1 MTKIYLL
8 ALVVVYN
15 FCFSA
20 GISMNG
26 VSTIPP
32 VLNIGAVFSLNSTI
46 GKVAKV
52 AIDAAVEDVNS
63 NPAILGG
70 TKLKLTVHDT
80 NYSRFLGMV
89 EALTLLEN
97 ETVAIIGP
105 QFSVIAHLVSHIANE
120 FQVPLLSFAAT
131 DPSLSSLQYP
141 FFVRTTQSDLY
152 QMAAI
157 ADIVDYFGWRNV
169 IALYVDDDHG
179 RNGIAALGDKLAE
192 KRCRLSHKVPLSP
205 KGSRNQIIDTLLTV
219 SSMMSRILILHTYD
233 IWGLEVLNA
242 AKHLRMMESGY
253 VWIVTDWLS
262 SILDTDS
269 QLHSEKMDDIQG
281 VLTLRMYTQ
290 SSEEKRK
297 FVTRWRHLTR
307 KNTLNGPIGLNSFGL
322 YAYDTLWLLAH
333 AIGAFFDQGGN
344 ISFSEDSK
352 LSELSRGDMRFSSMS
367 IFNGGKMLL
376 DNILQVN
383 MTGVTGPI
391 KFTSDRD
398 LINPAYEVINVI
410 GTGSRRIGYW
420 SNHSGLSVVPPEAL
434 YKEPSN
440 RSASS
445 QHLYSAVWPG
455 QTTQK
460 PRGWVF
466 PNNGRHLRIGV
477 PSQVIYPE
485 FVAQGKGTDKFSGY
499 CIDVFTAVLELL
511 PYAVPYKLVPFG
523 DGHNSPKRFD
533 LLRLVSEEVYDAAV
547 GDFAITTERTK
558 MVDFTQPYI
567 ESGLVVVAPIKKLN
581 SNAWAFLSPFTPKM
595 WCVTGIFFLV
605 VGVVVWILEH
615 RLNDDFRGPPK
626 RQIGTILWF
635 SFSTLFFSHKE
646 RTVNSLSRLV
656 LIIWLF
662 VVLILTSSYTASLTS
677 ILTVEQL
684 SSPIKDIQS
693 LVASSDPIGYQR
705 GSFAENYL
713 TDELNIDKSRLVPLN
728 TAEEYEKALTDG
740 PKNGGVSAVI
750 DERAYMEVFLSTR
763 CEFSIIGQE
772 FTRIGWGFAFPR
784 DSPLAVDMSIAI
796 LELSENGDLQRI
808 HDKWLTRSACS
819 SQGTKQEADRLH
831 LKSFWGL
838 FVLCG
843 LACLL
848 SLLIYLIQIVRQF
861 ARHYLDLQELE
872 SAGRSSQSSR
882 LQTFISFAGEKEV
895 VIKNL
900 SKKRKLERASTGDID
915 KDKSTDGDL
924 NGSC

>member
-20 GISMNG
+20 VISMNG

-32 VLNIGAVFSLNSTI
+32 VLNIGAVFALNSTI

-52 AIDAAVEDVNS
+52 AIEAAVEDVNS

-89 EALTLLEN
+89 E
-97 ETVAIIGP
+97 
-105 QFSVIAHLVSHIANE
+105 
-120 FQVPLLSFAAT
+120 AT

-192 KRCRLSHKVPLSP
+192 KRCWLSHKVPLSP

-219 SSMMSRILILHTYD
+219 SSMMSRILVLHTYD

-297 FVTRWRHLTR
+297 FVTRWSNLTR
-307 KNTLNGPIGLNSFGL
+307 RNTLNGPIGLNSFGL

-398 LINPAYEVINVI
+398 LINPAYEVINII

-420 SNHSGLSVVPPEAL
+420 SNYSGLSVVPPEAL

-533 LLRLVSEEVYDAAV
+533 LLRLVSEDVYDAAV

-581 SNAWAFLSPFTPKM
+581 SNAWAFLNPFTPNM

-615 RLNDDFRGPPK
+615 RLNDDFRGPPR

-693 LVASSDPIGYQR
+693 LVASSDHIGYQR

-819 SQGTKQEADRLH
+819 SQGAKQEADRLH

-843 LACLL
+843 VACLL
-848 SLLIYLIQIVRQF
+848 ALLIYLIQIVRQF

-872 SAGRSSQSSR
+872 SAGPSSQSSR

-924 NGSC
+924 NGSVNPGNEAKLVAFEVFGHNSHFY

>member
-26 VSTIPP
+26 VRTIPP
-32 VLNIGAVFSLNSTI
+32 VLNIGAVFALNSTI

-52 AIDAAVEDVNS
+52 AIEAAVEDVNS

-219 SSMMSRILILHTYD
+219 SSMMSRIIVLHTYD

-307 KNTLNGPIGLNSFGL
+307 RNTLNGPIGLNSFGL

-420 SNHSGLSVVPPEAL
+420 SNYSGLSVVPPEAL

-477 PSQVIYPE
+477 PSQV
-485 FVAQGKGTDKFSGY
+485 
-499 CIDVFTAVLELL
+499 
-511 PYAVPYKLVPFG
+511 
-523 DGHNSPKRFD
+523 
-533 LLRLVSEEVYDAAV
+533 YDAAV

-558 MVDFTQPYI
+558 MVDFTQPYM

-581 SNAWAFLSPFTPKM
+581 SNAWAFLNPFTPKM

-750 DERAYMEVFLSTR
+750 DERACMEVFLSTR

-843 LACLL
+843 VACLL
-848 SLLIYLIQIVRQF
+848 ALLIYLIQIVRQF

-872 SAGRSSQSSR
+872 SAGPSSQSSR

-924 NGSC
+924 NGSVNPGDEA